1 MSMFQGNQ
9 ESQLRS
15 QKGSLEV
22 QAEQVERA
30 LKAAIEG
37 RDKATAQL
45 EAVMGSIEKERELQ
59 EVCGLYLL

>member
-1 MSMFQGNQ
+1 MFQGNQ